1 MKRLETL
8 ALTVLTLMCGACDY
22 YYYRIPSP
30 DDLWHIIPWF
40 DHMIQARYIHPY
52 ETQNV
57 PRNTPAGTVPV
68 SGGNRTG
75 RRNGCRG
82 TLPQP
87 TRSGILLPPAR
98 SPARRGLAPR

>member
-1 MKRLETL
+1 MTRSGSSSLLAPMILAGWRTCSGLLVPSRFVMKRLETL

-40 DHMIQARYIHPY
+40 DHMIHARYIHPY

-68 SGGNRTG
+68 SGGE
-75 RRNGCRG
+75 
-82 TLPQP
+82 PDW
-87 TRSGILLPPAR
+87 S
-98 SPARRGLAPR
+98 